1 MSENKRNNEFR
12 WNFMGAFWN
21 NPLISALV
29 VIVIIVLLQPF
40 KIDEIEKNKY
50 LIIMGYGILTF
61 FSCIFTKLVTY
72 YIFHIDKNNYSLKE
86 TLIGGIIITLVMGFL
101 VTCYASYIYTGNIYN
116 GWHIPDG
123 TFVLSAFW
131 VNCGY
136 ALIITFFVE
145 VFLFFFNRNKELAQ
159 RLKVEVELNRIINER
174 AQIKQNSGQS
184 TNNEQETG
192 HHEITL
198 IGSTKETVKLDVE
211 NLPYIES
218 NGNYADIT
226 FLQNEQKTKKTLR
239 CTLKQLEN
247 NLADFP
253 QIIRCHRAF
262 LVNIQYIIH
271 VEGNA
276 QGYRLKLQNTVESIP
291 VSRAYAT
298 EVYQRIESKQ

>member
-1 MSENKRNNEFR
+1 MSENKRNNEHR
-12 WNFMGAFWN
+12 WSSQGAAWN
-21 NPLISALV
+21 YPLISAL
-29 VIVIIVLLQPF
+29 IVIIIMVLLQPF
-40 KIDEIEKNKY
+40 KLDEVEKNKY
-50 LIIMGYGILTF
+50 LIILGYGVLTF
-61 FSCIFTKLVTY
+61 FACYITKLITF
-72 YIFHIDKNNYSLKE
+72 YIFRITSNDFSIKE
-86 TLIGGIIITLVMGFL
+86 ILIGSLVITLLMGFL
-101 VTCYASYIYTGNIYN
+101 ITCYASYVYSGSIYS
-116 GWHIPDG
+116 GWHFPNG
-123 TFVLSAFW
+123 TLTFSAFW
-131 VNCGY
+131 INSGY
-136 ALIITFFVE
+136 TLIISFFVT
-145 VFLFFFNRNKELAQ
+145 VFLFFFNRNKELTQ
-159 RLKVEVELNRIINER
+159 RLKEEVELNRIINER
-174 AQIKQNSGQS
+174 AQIKQNSSQS

-211 NLPYIES
+211 NLLYIES

-276 QGYRLKLQNTVESIP
+276 QGYRLKLQNTVENIP